1 MTSKQIV
8 LYWREWGSLGKR
20 CAAEGWTVPDRHE
33 LHVRALGRD
42 KSMKLLT
49 NREFDLVLGVFRTYS
64 QAENLQSQVRQ
75 MRQPRTRLEH
85 RIKIDQVKLLAVLLG
100 QPREGAE
107 FAGSVGAFPAW
118 GSEPNFEA
126 AFAEM
131 AEVAAIH
138 GSADLSQVSDEPRP
152 RYFDRDGQPIGEEK
166 SDLELVR
173 DTLAQRIN
181 QLRNKRG
188 GAKCGWSI
196 HDLTVAAGLECRC
209 AQCGRARKPA
219 GAGVADLEP
228 ETVGNPY

>member
-8 LYWREWGSLGKR
+8 LYWREWGTLGKR

-49 NREFDLVLGVFRTYS
+49 NREFDLVLGVFRSYS
-64 QAENLQSQVRQ
+64 EAENLQAQVRQ

-100 QPREGAE
+100 EAR
-107 FAGSVGAFPAW
+107 AGSAAHGTGGQFPAW
-118 GSEPNFEA
+118 DSEPDFDA
-126 AFAEM
+126 AFAYVS
-131 AEVAAIH
+131 EVAAIH

-152 RYFDRDGQPIGEEK
+152 RHFDRDGRPLGDEK

-209 AQCGRARKPA
+209 AGCGGARKPA